1 MTHNKFE
8 VHMLM
13 GKFFNHYLPDIE
25 NRSKQTINTYRNSIS
40 SYIKFLE
47 QEKSIAFDKLD
58 IKHFEVKLAEDWI
71 AYLKKT
77 GKSATTIN
85 LRIAALKSFCK
96 YAIKQDDK
104 YAQYMASMYSVAKI
118 RVPKTDVIKHL
129 TKEQIKLLFSLP
141 NAKTRLGF
149 RDLCFMVIAYQTGA
163 RKSELLNI
171 KLGDISQEKDSCTI
185 KILGKGNKTRRVPIL
200 AEGLSF
206 INSYIAK
213 FHSRSS
219 NDTYLFYT
227 NHNGDKTQMV
237 PSTVD
242 AMLNKYQVLAK
253 QVDPNFPD
261 SLHCHMFRHS
271 IGTHM
276 CQDKVPLAFIKQL
289 LGHSQISSTEI
300 YMRAS
305 PEDIKS
311 GLEHAMEK
319 IEQAKMPSKK
329 ETTKEELLII
339 SGLK

>member
-1 MTHNKFE
+1 
-8 VHMLM
+8 
-13 GKFFNHYLPDIE
+13 
-25 NRSKQTINTYRNSIS
+25 
-40 SYIKFLE
+40 
-47 QEKSIAFDKLD
+47 
-58 IKHFEVKLAEDWI
+58 
-71 AYLKKT
+71 
-77 GKSATTIN
+77 
-85 LRIAALKSFCK
+85 
-96 YAIKQDDK
+96 
-104 YAQYMASMYSVAKI
+104 
-118 RVPKTDVIKHL
+118 
-129 TKEQIKLLFSLP
+129 
-141 NAKTRLGF
+141 
-149 RDLCFMVIAYQTGA
+149 
-163 RKSELLNI
+163 
-171 KLGDISQEKDSCTI
+171 
-185 KILGKGNKTRRVPIL
+185 
-200 AEGLSF
+200 
-206 INSYIAK
+206 
-213 FHSRSS
+213 
-219 NDTYLFYT
+219 
-227 NHNGDKTQMV
+227 MV